1 MPAVLSTPVRVT
13 LIGVGVGVTLIGV
26 LAMYFKRRRRAVKKR
41 DTIVEPTIEKSQ
53 WRQLG
58 KTVGVNRGALIH
70 LIVGRNCHHIFR

>member
-1 MPAVLSTPVRVT
+1 MPALLSTPVRVT

-41 DTIVEPTIEKSQ
+41 ETVTEPNIEKSQ

-58 KTVGVNRGALIH
+58 KTVGANRGSLIRSTA
-70 LIVGRNCHHIFR
+70 GRNCHHIR